1 MFIRESYLNK
11 AGEKRQKEKNYDLYL
26 HHKNTEKK
34 SILKAEYLEGRK

>member
-11 AGEKRQKEKNYDLYL
+11 AGEKRQKENYD
-26 HHKNTEKK
+26 KNTEKK